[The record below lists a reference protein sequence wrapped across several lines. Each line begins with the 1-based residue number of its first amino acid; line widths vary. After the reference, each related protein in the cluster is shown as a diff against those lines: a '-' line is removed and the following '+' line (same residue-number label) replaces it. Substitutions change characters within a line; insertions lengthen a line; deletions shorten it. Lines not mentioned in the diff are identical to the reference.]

1 MKKTII
7 ISAIALSLGVTS
19 VNAKTVSKDLNV
31 VNYEYFFKVNSFCVS
46 IAHGDLETVQKLIAR
61 GADVNERSNGMTPAM
76 YAAKFNRTEIL
87 ELLITHGADLK
98 AKCSSKKMTALH
110 YAKLHGA
117 KDTADI
123 IKAELSKKKK
133 K

>member
-19 VNAKTVSKDLNV
+19 VNANSISNDFNV

-61 GADVNERSNGMTPAM
+61 GADVNQRSNGMTPAM
-76 YAAKFNRTEIL
+76 YAAKFNRTDIL
-87 ELLITHGADLK
+87 KLLITHGADLK
-98 AKCSSKKMTALH
+98 SKCSGKKMTALQ

-117 KDTADI
+117 KDTAVI
-123 IKAELSKKKK
+123 IKEALSKKKK
-133 K
+133 